1 MSTLTL
7 VAWTIEA
14 FMEYVDGDEQTLSG
28 FISILA
34 AFDGVINIQ
43 LRLFLFGLFETDI
56 IYFSLYK
63 TDV

>member
-1 MSTLTL
+1 
-7 VAWTIEA
+7 
-14 FMEYVDGDEQTLSG
+14 MEYVDGDEQTLSG

-34 AFDGVINIQ
+34 AFDGVMNIQ
-43 LRLFLFGLFETDI
+43 LRLFLFGLFEANI